1 MGTSSA
7 AVRPAPAVPWTD
19 RTAAIPPITLNTLLR
34 EFEVGAA
41 YQRALLPKIPTIPN
55 YDLISFHRAA
65 HLLSGDYFDCFPLS
79 RGRIGLLVSD
89 ASGKGISG
97 ALIAQAFRSV
107 VRNLPRDRYDKP
119 AAFMKIANQLLL
131 RTIKRGVFVSA
142 VYAVLDPARNEIIHS
157 NAGHMPML
165 IHHANTNKVIG
176 YTNHAPV
183 LGVLSAKQFE
193 SKIAETT
200 TRLSPRDRLILFT
213 DGVNEAKAPSQVDFG
228 FSHLNARLVRDRQK
242 SSQEMVRNIVDEV
255 DVHRSGWEQSDDIT
269 IIAAQ
274 RLG

>member
-1 MGTSSA
+1 MATA
-7 AVRPAPAVPWTD
+7 AARTTTPAVPWTD
-19 RTAAIPPITLNTLLR
+19 RTAAVPPITLNTLLR

-41 YQRALLPKIPTIPN
+41 YQRSLLPKLPAVPG
-55 YDLISFHRAA
+55 YDLVNFHRAA

-79 RGRIGLLVSD
+79 KNRLGLLVSD

-107 VRNLPRDRYDKP
+107 VRNLPRDRYEKP
-119 AAFMKIANQLLL
+119 AAFMRIANQLLL
-131 RTIKRGVFVSA
+131 RTIRRGVFVSA
-142 VYAVLDPARNEIIHS
+142 VYAVLDPVRHEITVS
-157 NAGHMPML
+157 NAGHLPML
-165 IHHANTNKVIG
+165 VHHAQTNKVIG

-193 SKIAETT
+193 TKIAETT
-200 TRLSPRDRLILFT
+200 IRLSPRDRLILFT
-213 DGVNEAKAPSQVDFG
+213 DGVNEAKAPSQADFG
-228 FSHLNARLVRDRQK
+228 FGHLHSRMTRDRLK
-242 SSQEMVRNIVDEV
+242 SSQEMLRNIVDEV

>member
-1 MGTSSA
+1 MATSSA
-7 AVRPAPAVPWTD
+7 AARSVPWVD
-19 RTAAIPPITLNTLLR
+19 RTAVNPPITLNTLLR

-41 YQRALLPKIPTIPN
+41 YQRALLPKLPAVQG
-55 YDLISFHRAA
+55 YDLFSFHRAA

-79 RGRIGLLVSD
+79 KGRVGLLVSD

-107 VRNLPRDRYDKP
+107 VRNLPRDRYEKP
-119 AAFMKIANQLLL
+119 AAFMRIANQLLL

-142 VYAVLDPARNEIIHS
+142 VYGVLDPARHEITVS
-157 NAGHMPML
+157 NAGHLPML
-165 IHHANTNKVIG
+165 VHHAQTNKVIG

-193 SKIAETT
+193 AKIAESTL
-200 TRLSPRDRLILFT
+200 RLSPRDRLMLFT
-213 DGVNEAKAPSQVDFG
+213 DGVNEAKAPSQLDFG
-228 FSHLNARLVRDRQK
+228 LGHLHARMTRDRLRP
-242 SSQEMVRNIVDEV
+242 SQEMVRNIVDEV